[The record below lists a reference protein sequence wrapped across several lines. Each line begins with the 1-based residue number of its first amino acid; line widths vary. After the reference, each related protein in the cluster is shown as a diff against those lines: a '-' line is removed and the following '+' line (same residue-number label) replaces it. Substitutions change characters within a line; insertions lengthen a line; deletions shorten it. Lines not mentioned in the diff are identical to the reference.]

1 MEPGGEVGHV
11 FSKALHLSHHFLL
24 LEEGRANPRT
34 WQKEWKHSS
43 LRIDGSPAIDVR
55 STRVPCGSPPTSS
68 TSPPFSLNMPSD
80 SGSTTSS
87 STQHMG
93 PGLTGATTTNSG
105 RARSNPV
112 QRGSACLVVS
122 SSSRSLRF
130 DGEERPIRKD
140 REKLTLSSLAMAY
153 SVVNESS
160 VSLISSYLVSIS
172 NSKKKRTKLTSS
184 SLPSFLSRSRMRR
197 RQTSLLRLPQITQ
210 SSSRIAPSG
219 CS

>member
-1 MEPGGEVGHV
+1 MFSRKLSISPTILYYWKKEEPTQER
-11 FSKALHLSHHFLL
+11 
-24 LEEGRANPRT
+24 GRRNGR
-34 WQKEWKHSS
+34 HSS

-55 STRVPCGSPPTSS
+55 LDSRPLRLSSNVFHLTSLFFKHALRLWEHHQQQHTEQGTWPDWSDYDEQWESEKQPSPERKRLPGRE
-68 TSPPFSLNMPSD
+68 FLVSLASIRWRRE
-80 SGSTTSS
+80 T
-87 STQHMG
+87 H
-93 PGLTGATTTNSG
+93 
-105 RARSNPV
+105 
-112 QRGSACLVVS
+112 
-122 SSSRSLRF
+122 
-130 DGEERPIRKD
+130 RKD